1 MKELILIAWFYW
13 YPPPPIDYNLP
24 PIHNDPFQFYYPMY
38 IGPML
43 PKDRE
48 LAC

>member
-13 YPPPPIDYNLP
+13 YPPPNYNLP

-48 LAC
+48 LVC